1 MKGSL
6 SSLNVSDLIVDLYFT
21 RRTGILRLNQGD
33 IRKSIYFK
41 DGSVVFAHSNLKQ
54 ERLGE
59 VLLRLGKITEDEF
72 NSVAKELEEGK
83 RLGKVLYE
91 RGFLSQ
97 SEITTGVGYQLQ
109 QIIYSVFNWD
119 HGDFEF
125 VDRDR
130 PVFEDIM
137 VDVSTPNIVIDGI
150 RNMVNMA
157 VIERSIGKDETRV
170 VTRDSV
176 NTRKLPRTNLD
187 FSEETIL
194 SCLDGKSSIGK
205 LRGLTHLSPTEFGRA
220 MYMLLLSGMVGLKKA
235 PAEDADQQL
244 REEVHQRWTSF
255 TTQPAP
261 PAIPENLERTQG
273 GRLKTLSEPEL
284 RRLIVE
290 TEKQFRDAT
299 DEEVLRVLPNATRE
313 EIQSAYDRLTEI
325 FHPPYYSYDRYRDLK
340 DTLKVIIDRL
350 SEAYHNSLDKVGY
363 LKPLGEVAL
372 PVVPKEDKLRT
383 VPMNPDTKAPEI
395 PPPPPPVVAAPPP
408 KPPDPQPSPPP
419 PPQTEPIAV
428 IPPASDKPS
437 KIGRA
442 HV

>member
-97 SEITTGVGYQLQ
+97 AEITTGVGYQLQ

-150 RNMVNMA
+150 RNM
-157 VIERSIGKDETRV
+157 
-170 VTRDSV
+170 
-176 NTRKLPRTNLD
+176 
-187 FSEETIL
+187 
-194 SCLDGKSSIGK
+194 
-205 LRGLTHLSPTEFGRA
+205 
-220 MYMLLLSGMVGLKKA
+220 
-235 PAEDADQQL
+235 
-244 REEVHQRWTSF
+244 
-255 TTQPAP
+255 
-261 PAIPENLERTQG
+261 
-273 GRLKTLSEPEL
+273 
-284 RRLIVE
+284 
-290 TEKQFRDAT
+290 
-299 DEEVLRVLPNATRE
+299 
-313 EIQSAYDRLTEI
+313 
-325 FHPPYYSYDRYRDLK
+325 
-340 DTLKVIIDRL
+340 
-350 SEAYHNSLDKVGY
+350 
-363 LKPLGEVAL
+363 
-372 PVVPKEDKLRT
+372 
-383 VPMNPDTKAPEI
+383 
-395 PPPPPPVVAAPPP
+395 
-408 KPPDPQPSPPP
+408 
-419 PPQTEPIAV
+419 
-428 IPPASDKPS
+428 
-437 KIGRA
+437 
-442 HV
+442 